1 MDGQGERDEG
11 GRTCWSEEEG
21 WTEREGG
28 RGVAI
33 EGQVAAGMDVA
44 AGKKV
49 LRAFGERRKEYED
62 LWAARW

>member
-49 LRAFGERRKEYED
+49 LRA
-62 LWAARW
+62 